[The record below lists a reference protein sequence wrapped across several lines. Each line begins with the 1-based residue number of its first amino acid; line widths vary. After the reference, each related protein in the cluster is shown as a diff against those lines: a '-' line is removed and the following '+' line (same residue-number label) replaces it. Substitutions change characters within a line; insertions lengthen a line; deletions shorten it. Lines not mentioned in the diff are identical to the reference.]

1 MVFLYILQLE
11 QQKYYIGKTTNT
23 QFRLDMHFNSHGSE
37 WTKKYKPVQIVEI
50 IPNCDD
56 YDEDKYTIKY
66 MEKYGINNVRGG
78 SFCKIKL
85 REENKTTL
93 KRMITGTTDKCF
105 ICGEKGHFAKECNK
119 DDANFSKLLDEL
131 EELLVENDLCFRCYR
146 KGHYADNCYAKTSI
160 SGEPIEDEDEEEDD
174 FEDEE
179 EDDFE
184 DEEEDEFEDE
194 EEDVFCCSY
203 CHKEFETLKSV
214 TCHENLYCKNKQNKK
229 SGDNKIVC
237 YKCGRE
243 GHYSNKCYASK
254 HINGYVI

>member
-1 MVFLYILQLE
+1 MPIIYNKIDIKIIIKIINIIVVMVFIYTLQLE
-11 QQKYYIGKTTNT
+11 QEKYYIGKTNNP
-23 QFRLDMHFNSHGSE
+23 QFRLDSHFNSNGSE
-37 WTKKYKPVQIVEI
+37 WTKKYKPVKVIDI

-78 SFCKIKL
+78 SFCEIKL
-85 REENKTTL
+85 REENKKTI

-119 DDANFSKLLDEL
+119 DDDNCSKLLDEL

-160 SGEPIEDEDEEEDD
+160 SGQLIEDELEE
-174 FEDEE
+174 
-179 EDDFE
+179 
-184 DEEEDEFEDE
+184 
-194 EEDVFCCSY
+194 VFCCSY
-203 CHKEFETLKSV
+203 CEKEFETLKSA
-214 TCHENLYCKNKQNKK
+214 TCHENLYCKKKQNKK

-243 GHYSNKCYASK
+243 GHYSNKCYASI
-254 HINGYVI
+254 HINGHVI

>member
-1 MVFLYILQLE
+1 MVFIYTLQLE
-11 QQKYYIGKTTNT
+11 EQKYYIGKTNNP
-23 QFRLDMHFNSHGSE
+23 QFRLDMHFNFHGSE
-37 WTKKYKPVQIVEI
+37 WTKKYKPIQVVEI

-78 SFCKIKL
+78 SFCEIKL

-119 DDANFSKLLDEL
+119 DGDNFSKLLNEL

-146 KGHYADNCYAKTSI
+146 KGHYADSCYAKTSI
-160 SGEPIEDEDEEEDD
+160 SGEPIEDEPELEE
-174 FEDEE
+174 
-179 EDDFE
+179 
-184 DEEEDEFEDE
+184 
-194 EEDVFCCSY
+194 VFCCSY
-203 CHKEFETLKSV
+203 CNKEFDTLKSV
-214 TCHENLYCKNKQNKK
+214 TCHENLYCKKNKIKKQNKK

-254 HINGYVI
+254 HINGHFI